1 MFSIADQESYRSAL
15 DMVRHLR
22 VDLGL
27 DRAILLVGNKVDL
40 ARQRK
45 VAVRGEHAV
54 LGLRRRLSGVMP
66 AGVPSL
72 ASVCAGSALLFA
84 RQPGCGGG
92 GELAEVVSWLIGSM
106 VVNWLAVVVSW
117 LAVGW

>member
-54 LGLRRRLSGVMP
+54 WAFRRRLSGVIP
-66 AGVPSL
+66 AGVHRSL
-72 ASVCAGSALLFA
+72 QSV
-84 RQPGCGGG
+84 P
-92 GELAEVVSWLIGSM
+92 
-106 VVNWLAVVVSW
+106 VVVSW
-117 LAVGW
+117 LRW

>member
-1 MFSIADQESYRSAL
+1 MKSVISSYHLTFLLLFPLFLQESELESLRADAFVVMFSIADQESYRSAL

-54 LGLRRRLSGVMP
+54 WGFRRRLSG
-66 AGVPSL
+66 
-72 ASVCAGSALLFA
+72 
-84 RQPGCGGG
+84 
-92 GELAEVVSWLIGSM
+92 
-106 VVNWLAVVVSW
+106 
-117 LAVGW
+117 